1 MQFSLYELTHRAF
14 EFWILWWSFSVALK
28 GCIPLVTKLN
38 WCLHMDIY
46 HPRMLREQADIC
58 YFRQLNLTFTAQT
71 QFTLCAVFLERQPH
85 TEADLLPGFIA
96 GKAHWMAQVFW
107 SISAVPPK
115 ERIKTKLWLL
125 SINETDTPSINGA
138 KYYTVPYE
146 PRSKK
151 NWKKSSHFSS
161 LVQETGSM
169 S

>member
-85 TEADLLPGFIA
+85 TVRQTFSQASSQVKPIGWHKYFEAFQQCHQKKGSKLSSGCFLLMKQIL
-96 GKAHWMAQVFW
+96 QVLM
-107 SISAVPPK
+107 V
-115 ERIKTKLWLL
+115 
-125 SINETDTPSINGA
+125 PSITQCHMNHA
-138 KYYTVPYE
+138 VKRTERKALISPV
-146 PRSKK
+146 
-151 NWKKSSHFSS
+151 
-161 LVQETGSM
+161 
-169 S
+169 